1 MKSNQRPQSEEQS
14 DYNSLFICAILL
26 LAAGLAAEGIGT
38 TSVRQFIEGMLVG
51 MSIACSLIG
60 FVVYIRSQKK

>member
-1 MKSNQRPQSEEQS
+1 MKPNDQPQSKEES
-14 DYNSLFICAILL
+14 DYSSLFISATLL
-26 LAAGLAAEGIGT
+26 LAVGLATEGIGT
-38 TSVRQFIEGMLVG
+38 TPLRQFIQGMLIG